1 MSRICKK
8 CLIGQEA
15 EDYLRFIEK
24 NRAAVPAESRASDAE
39 YDRRIAI
46 CEECDYLTGPT
57 CRACG
62 CYVELRAIR
71 KNSKCPYRKWE
82 K

>member
-15 EDYLRFIEK
+15 QEYLLFIEK
-24 NRAAVPAESRASDAE
+24 NKAAVPPKARAAEEE
-39 YDRRIAI
+39 YDRRIAV
-46 CEECDYLTGPT
+46 CEQCDYLTGPT

-62 CYVELRAIR
+62 CYVELRAI
-71 KNSKCPYRKWE
+71 KKTSNCPYRKW

>member
-24 NRAAVPAESRASDAE
+24 NKAAMSEKSRVSDALF
-39 YDRRIAI
+39 DQRIAI
-46 CEECDYLTGPT
+46 CEECGYLSGPT

-62 CYVELRAIR
+62 CYVELRAL
-71 KNSKCPYRKWE
+71 KKGVSCPYRKW
-82 K
+82 